1 MKNNLKTI
9 IIAEAGVN
17 HNGSVKLAKKLID
30 IASKAKAD
38 YIKFQTFKSDLTFSK
53 NSPKAEYAKQN
64 TSRKESALEM
74 VKKLELTIKQ
84 HLKLKN
90 YCKKKKI
97 KYLTTFSDL
106 ESLKHYKKFNLDYI
120 KIASGDI
127 NNLPLIEAIAKTK
140 KKVILSTGI
149 TNMFEISAALKILT
163 KKINKKKIT
172 ILHCNTNYP
181 ANFKEV
187 NLNVIKS
194 LKKKFNLK
202 VGYSDHTLGIEIPI
216 AAAAIG
222 ANVIEKHFTLNKR
235 LEGPDHKA
243 SLTPSELF
251 KMVESIRNINFAM
264 GSNIKKPTISELK
277 NKIAVRKSIFASKKI
292 IKGEIFSKKN
302 LVIKRPGNGLSPMK
316 INKIIGKT
324 SRFNFEEDE
333 MIKL

>member
-140 KKVILSTGI
+140 KK
-149 TNMFEISAALKILT
+149 
-163 KKINKKKIT
+163 
-172 ILHCNTNYP
+172 
-181 ANFKEV
+181 
-187 NLNVIKS
+187 
-194 LKKKFNLK
+194 
-202 VGYSDHTLGIEIPI
+202 
-216 AAAAIG
+216 
-222 ANVIEKHFTLNKR
+222 
-235 LEGPDHKA
+235 
-243 SLTPSELF
+243 
-251 KMVESIRNINFAM
+251 
-264 GSNIKKPTISELK
+264 SNI
-277 NKIAVRKSIFASKKI
+277 
-292 IKGEIFSKKN
+292 
-302 LVIKRPGNGLSPMK
+302 
-316 INKIIGKT
+316 INWY
-324 SRFNFEEDE
+324 N
-333 MIKL
+333 